1 MKVLIV
7 DDEKHVAEAIR
18 LLIPWE
24 EYGVTEVDTA
34 QDVAQAV
41 RLLDEKRPEIAFVDV
56 VIGDRDGSE
65 ILSHIN
71 ARRYGTKVI
80 SVSGHDDYQ
89 YVRAMFLLGSIDY
102 LLKPLEPEDVLRSLQ
117 KAIALVRSEQPRTE
131 GAFGID
137 QMGKQLFPDRVHGL
151 LRKLFSEKLRAVA
164 YEELCRVSRNIAS
177 ASECVILH
185 GDGMLLPLHV
195 SGYPLRLSAFLNELQ
210 ARLEAANC
218 GTLFQHSSPAPDV
231 IVLLYA
237 SLEQGV
243 ALVRGALEQLAA
255 SGPPLTLGCSARC
268 AFPGAIDAAARQAEL
283 AAGAAG
289 FSEHAVIVPYRE
301 DMEPLPYPSD
311 YRLENQMLS
320 AFLVGSA
327 LQLNE
332 AASAWTAAV
341 AAALPQ
347 TAGALHM
354 LRRVYLGF
362 YQKLKFYCPA
372 QEASAVQEAADRSAA
387 LASFLAGS
395 WAQTVHNL
403 ASFFIERILALQ
415 ELNKQQPGSR
425 PDTMQLVAA
434 FLESNYSQK
443 ITQQDLA
450 DLFYLNKDYLCRRF
464 KQEYGVSMMT
474 YLAGIRISKAQ
485 ELLSGTAL
493 HYQQI
498 AEAVGIS
505 DSKYFARQFKQ
516 KTGMTPAEYRAR
528 NGR

>member
-185 GDGMLLPLHV
+185 GDGML
-195 SGYPLRLSAFLNELQ
+195 R
-210 ARLEAANC
+210 
-218 GTLFQHSSPAPDV
+218 
-231 IVLLYA
+231 
-237 SLEQGV
+237 
-243 ALVRGALEQLAA
+243 
-255 SGPPLTLGCSARC
+255 RC
-268 AFPGAIDAAARQAEL
+268 
-283 AAGAAG
+283 
-289 FSEHAVIVPYRE
+289 
-301 DMEPLPYPSD
+301 M
-311 YRLENQMLS
+311 
-320 AFLVGSA
+320 
-327 LQLNE
+327 
-332 AASAWTAAV
+332 
-341 AAALPQ
+341 
-347 TAGALHM
+347 
-354 LRRVYLGF
+354 
-362 YQKLKFYCPA
+362 
-372 QEASAVQEAADRSAA
+372 
-387 LASFLAGS
+387 
-395 WAQTVHNL
+395 
-403 ASFFIERILALQ
+403 
-415 ELNKQQPGSR
+415 
-425 PDTMQLVAA
+425 
-434 FLESNYSQK
+434 
-443 ITQQDLA
+443 
-450 DLFYLNKDYLCRRF
+450 
-464 KQEYGVSMMT
+464 
-474 YLAGIRISKAQ
+474 
-485 ELLSGTAL
+485 
-493 HYQQI
+493 
-498 AEAVGIS
+498 
-505 DSKYFARQFKQ
+505 
-516 KTGMTPAEYRAR
+516 
-528 NGR
+528 

>member
-218 GTLFQHSSPAPDV
+218 GTLF
-231 IVLLYA
+231 
-237 SLEQGV
+237 
-243 ALVRGALEQLAA
+243 
-255 SGPPLTLGCSARC
+255 
-268 AFPGAIDAAARQAEL
+268 
-283 AAGAAG
+283 
-289 FSEHAVIVPYRE
+289 
-301 DMEPLPYPSD
+301 
-311 YRLENQMLS
+311 
-320 AFLVGSA
+320 
-327 LQLNE
+327 
-332 AASAWTAAV
+332 
-341 AAALPQ
+341 
-347 TAGALHM
+347 
-354 LRRVYLGF
+354 
-362 YQKLKFYCPA
+362 
-372 QEASAVQEAADRSAA
+372 
-387 LASFLAGS
+387 
-395 WAQTVHNL
+395 
-403 ASFFIERILALQ
+403 
-415 ELNKQQPGSR
+415 
-425 PDTMQLVAA
+425 
-434 FLESNYSQK
+434 
-443 ITQQDLA
+443 
-450 DLFYLNKDYLCRRF
+450 
-464 KQEYGVSMMT
+464 
-474 YLAGIRISKAQ
+474 
-485 ELLSGTAL
+485 
-493 HYQQI
+493 
-498 AEAVGIS
+498 
-505 DSKYFARQFKQ
+505 
-516 KTGMTPAEYRAR
+516 
-528 NGR
+528 